1 MLQRELI
8 VYRLLRKI
16 SSSGNLLPEFR
27 TSWHCV
33 VVYCC
38 VFNAIYQL
46 VCGSLYQRINE
57 RRLPTWQCQVTH
69 TITYTIIQKLHNLLT
84 LYTIWNA
91 FTTRNGLTVVI
102 SCDVRRIIGEF
113 LFLFPRKL
121 PEQSQRLVVSM
132 TCIFSR
138 THFHLWLSVMSIVLN
153 WISFPFTRNVIVT

>member
-57 RRLPTWQCQVTH
+57 RRLPSY
-69 TITYTIIQKLHNLLT
+69 TYYYIYYI
-84 LYTIWNA
+84 Y
-91 FTTRNGLTVVI
+91 
-102 SCDVRRIIGEF
+102 
-113 LFLFPRKL
+113 
-121 PEQSQRLVVSM
+121 
-132 TCIFSR
+132 
-138 THFHLWLSVMSIVLN
+138 
-153 WISFPFTRNVIVT
+153 